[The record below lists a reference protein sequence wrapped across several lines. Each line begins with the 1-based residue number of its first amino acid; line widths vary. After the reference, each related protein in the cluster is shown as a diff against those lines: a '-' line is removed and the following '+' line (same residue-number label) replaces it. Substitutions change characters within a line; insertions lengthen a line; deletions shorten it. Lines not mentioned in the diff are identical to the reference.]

1 VAGTG
6 ATKEEDK
13 AWISKLVGDTQ
24 SYNKVKADE
33 GTVSYATC
41 VMRSIRWPGA
51 VTVSKMGKF
60 TSVYVGY
67 GLKRGDASFYPTE
80 PPIVGEEPNDMP
92 EMPEPTP
99 LNEPPPKAEGE
110 EEKKDSDEEEG

>member
-1 VAGTG
+1 MGNYKEEQEKDDPTCDRLRLLNEQAPVAGTG
-6 ATKEEDK
+6 ATKEEDR

-67 GLKRGDASFYPTE
+67 GLKRGDASFFPTE
-80 PPIVGEEPNDMP
+80 PPIVGEEPND
-92 EMPEPTP
+92 
-99 LNEPPPKAEGE
+99 
-110 EEKKDSDEEEG
+110 